1 MGRAKWKVFHCA
13 TWNGRE
19 SEEVEQIG
27 DGMDGDMP
35 CRGYGGLRVGLVERQ
50 VLLRPSALAGLKKV
64 LPREG
69 GDQSRSS
76 RSAMVWTVTCPV
88 EDTAGCGLAWW
99 SGRFF

>member
-1 MGRAKWKVFHCA
+1 MRMGRAKWTVFHRA

-19 SEEVEQIG
+19 SEQVEQIG
-27 DGMDGDMP
+27 DGMNGDMP

-76 RSAMVWTVTCPV
+76 RSAMV
-88 EDTAGCGLAWW
+88 
-99 SGRFF
+99 